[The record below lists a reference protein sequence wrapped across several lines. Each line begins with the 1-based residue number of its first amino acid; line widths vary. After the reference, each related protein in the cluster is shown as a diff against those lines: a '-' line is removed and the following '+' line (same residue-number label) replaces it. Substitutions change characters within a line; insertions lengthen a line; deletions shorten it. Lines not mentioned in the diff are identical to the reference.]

1 MRRATTTAALAP
13 LLFAITF
20 HCPPAVAEDTYPSR
34 TVRIL
39 LSMPSGSAPDIRTRI
54 IGHALTTAWGR
65 QVVSENRPGAGGAL
79 AVQAALAAPA
89 DGYTLL
95 STVASV
101 FTVLPAQR
109 DKLPFDVNRD
119 LVPIALLSN
128 EGMVL
133 AVPPK
138 LGVNDMAG
146 LIALAKTKPDQLVIG
161 TNPAGSLPHLA
172 ARLFVKLAKAP
183 MTVSPST
190 GGTTEAVREILGG
203 RAHAVVESRPGL
215 KAQLDVGDLKALA
228 IMTDEPVSSF
238 PDLPTAA
245 LTVPGLRAV
254 GWTGIF
260 APRDVPEPIV
270 KRLVASLREALETP
284 EVKTRFA
291 QTGSPFRLLFTSDL
305 ARFIEAEQKLWWPV
319 VKEAGLQ

>member
-1 MRRATTTAALAP
+1 
-13 LLFAITF
+13 
-20 HCPPAVAEDTYPSR
+20 
-34 TVRIL
+34 
-39 LSMPSGSAPDIRTRI
+39 MPSGSAPDIRTRI

-138 LGVNDMAG
+138 LGVNDWPGSSRLRRRSRTNSSSA
-146 LIALAKTKPDQLVIG
+146 LIP
-161 TNPAGSLPHLA
+161 
-172 ARLFVKLAKAP
+172 
-183 MTVSPST
+183 
-190 GGTTEAVREILGG
+190 
-203 RAHAVVESRPGL
+203 
-215 KAQLDVGDLKALA
+215 
-228 IMTDEPVSSF
+228 
-238 PDLPTAA
+238 
-245 LTVPGLRAV
+245 RAV
-254 GWTGIF
+254 CRI
-260 APRDVPEPIV
+260 
-270 KRLVASLREALETP
+270 
-284 EVKTRFA
+284 
-291 QTGSPFRLLFTSDL
+291 SPQGCSSSSPKHR
-305 ARFIEAEQKLWWPV
+305 
-319 VKEAGLQ
+319 